1 MRNPSCASPARSPAS
16 APPLSPKS
24 GMTASAWAS
33 WWNTVSETHRE
44 NTNMFT
50 AFAFRGRQPYTV
62 RRNTAQGATL
72 RPKLANRPDAPASA
86 GKS

>member
-1 MRNPSCASPARSPAS
+1 M
-16 APPLSPKS
+16 L
-24 GMTASAWAS
+24 
-33 WWNTVSETHRE
+33 
-44 NTNMFT
+44 T